1 LRSVMLAVDNTA
13 QATMPT
19 IALVDDDRNLLT
31 SVSIAL
37 TAEGYRVAIYPDGA
51 SALDVPTH
59 SATQAV
65 SMRSDRNSSRHASP
79 KSPRMSMAFL
89 LIISRNS
96 KNVFTK
102 INSHFSQVTAP

>member
-51 SALDVPTH
+51 SALDVPPL
-59 SATQAV
+59 
-65 SMRSDRNSSRHASP
+65 SDSSCLHTKRPEFFAA
-79 KSPRMSMAFL
+79 RFAEVA
-89 LIISRNS
+89 
-96 KNVFTK
+96 KNVDGVLVD
-102 INSHFSQVTAP
+102 HLA